1 MADLPLTIYSAAQMR
16 AIDAFA
22 AEHLGIP
29 TFELM
34 SRAGAAAF
42 ELLRREWPQARRIA
56 VLCGAGNNGGDA
68 YVLALHAR
76 HAGLRVD
83 VGSTSDV
90 ATLRGDAARA
100 FAEFTAAGGSVVPA
114 RQIDLT
120 AADVIVDGIFGTGI
134 RRPITGDVAEL
145 IQRANAARR
154 PVLALDIPSGLD
166 ADTGAVHGV
175 ALRAQRTLSFAGL
188 KLGFFVGQGPE
199 YVGTV
204 EVYDLGLP
212 KQAFEYVG
220 AAAERIGHDEIG
232 ALLGRRS
239 RLAHKGDHGRV
250 LIVGGG
256 PGMGGA
262 AALAGEAALRAG
274 AGLVTVACHASVA
287 NGILARRPEL
297 IVHPVEYPE
306 DLEPLLAAA
315 DVVALGPGFG
325 RSHWS
330 SRLFAAVV
338 RSPKPLVLDAD
349 GLNILAGNPFVRRD
363 WVLTPHPGEAARLL
377 SCSTAD
383 VQADRLSAA
392 RTLSTRFDATV
403 VLKGAAS
410 IVLSPQG
417 VPAIAMAGNP
427 GMATAGMGDVLTGVI
442 AGVAA
447 QSRDLARSARVGVLA
462 HALAGDRAA
471 RAGERGLIASDL
483 FEHVRACLNP

>member
-1 MADLPLTIYSAAQMR
+1 MVDLPLTIHSAAQMR

-42 ELLRREWPQARRIA
+42 NLLRREWPNVRRIA

-68 YVLALHAR
+68 YVVAEHAR
-76 HAGLRVD
+76 RAGLKVD
-83 VGSTSDV
+83 LASTGDV
-90 ATLRGDAARA
+90 AGLRGDAARA
-100 FAEFTAAGGSVVPA
+100 YAEFTAAGGA
-114 RQIDLT
+114 TLRMHEIDLA

-134 RRPITGDVAEL
+134 RRPITGDIAQL

-166 ADTGAVHGV
+166 ADTGAVQGV

-199 YVGTV
+199 YVGVV
-204 EVYDLGLP
+204 EVHDLGLP
-212 KQAFEYVG
+212 LQAFEYVG
-220 AAAERIGHDEIG
+220 AVAERIGVEEIG
-232 ALLGRRS
+232 GLLDRRS

-274 AGLVTVACHASVA
+274 AGLVTIACHTSVA

-315 DVVALGPGFG
+315 DVIALGPGFG
-325 RSHWS
+325 RFDWS
-330 SRLFAAVV
+330 NRLFAAVV

-349 GLNILAGNPFVRRD
+349 GLNILASNPFMRRD
-363 WVLTPHPGEAARLL
+363 WILTPHPGEAARLL
-377 SCSTAD
+377 GCSTAD
-383 VQADRLSAA
+383 IQADRLGAA
-392 RTLSTRFDATV
+392 RMLSARFDATV

-410 IVLSPQG
+410 IVLAPQG

-427 GMATAGMGDVLTGVI
+427 GMATAGMGDVLTGII
-442 AGVAA
+442 AGIAA

-462 HALAGDRAA
+462 HAMAGDQAA
-471 RAGERGLIASDL
+471 VAGERGLIASDL
-483 FEHVRACLNP
+483 FEHVRACLNR